1 MFSHSGAYWSDVFL
15 MSICLGI
22 LLASISIVANPKQG
36 LGVFGKEGST
46 MHRMQIKGKAGFSL
60 VELMVAVAI
69 IGILAA
75 IAMPS
80 YFQGLPRKR
89 LREAARD
96 LMSQTQMARLNAV
109 STNRQWAVQFN
120 FVNNSYCVV
129 DSGANNTVNS
139 AACVAAGDDVVS
151 PPAMLASYGGQV
163 QYGFGNATGTW
174 TNPSGALAQA
184 AAITFTNRGL
194 KTGAATESV
203 YLTTN
208 AGAGNNVYCYSLS
221 VSPGGGIKLR
231 FYNGITP
238 FNRLNWME

>member
-1 MFSHSGAYWSDVFL
+1 
-15 MSICLGI
+15 
-22 LLASISIVANPKQG
+22 
-36 LGVFGKEGST
+36 
-46 MHRMQIKGKAGFSL
+46 MHLTQIKSKTGFTL

-75 IAMPS
+75 IAVPS

-89 LREAARD
+89 LRDAARD
-96 LMSQTQMARLNAV
+96 LMGQMQLARLNAV
-109 STNRQWAVQFN
+109 STNRQWAVQFDTAN
-120 FVNNSYCVV
+120 NRYCLVDGGVNN
-129 DSGANNTVNS
+129 TINS
-139 AACVAAGDDVVS
+139 AACVPAGDDIVS

-163 QYGFGNATGTW
+163 RYGFGNAAGTW
-174 TNPSGALAQA
+174 ANPPVAPAQV
-184 AAITFTNRGL
+184 AAITFTNRGF

-208 AGAGNNVYCYSLS
+208 AGAGNDVYCYSLS

-231 FYNGITP
+231 FYNGMTP